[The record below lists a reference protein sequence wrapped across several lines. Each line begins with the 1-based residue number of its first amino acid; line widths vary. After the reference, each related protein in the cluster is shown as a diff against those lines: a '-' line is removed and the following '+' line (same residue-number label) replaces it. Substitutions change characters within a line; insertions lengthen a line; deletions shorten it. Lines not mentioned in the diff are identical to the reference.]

1 MPHVHIGIVEFLTAG
16 AYVLIFT
23 FLWRAFSAWLVQ
35 RDGDRAQ
42 AVGRAMAAVY
52 S

>member
-1 MPHVHIGIVEFLTAG
+1 MTFPPLSFVEFLSTA

-23 FLWRAFSAWLVQ
+23 FFWRLLAARWS
-35 RDGDRAQ
+35 DRPI
-42 AVGRAMAAVY
+42 GRAMAAVY

>member
-1 MPHVHIGIVEFLTAG
+1 MAPHVHVGVVEFLTVV

-23 FLWRAFSAWLVQ
+23 FLWRVLAAKLAE
-35 RDGDRAQ
+35 RGHTNLA
-42 AVGRAMAAVY
+42 GGMTAVY

>member
-1 MPHVHIGIVEFLTAG
+1 MPHVHVGFVEFLTTA

-23 FLWRAFSAWLVQ
+23 FLWRLASAALA
-35 RDGDRAQ
+35 DKPL
-42 AVGRAMAAVY
+42 GRAMAAVY